1 MAAALAVFDTPESRD
16 ALVEYL
22 ATFAAP
28 GGSRSTSIS
37 AAEVAIVGLAPVP
50 FAGLADQLRA
60 HERQALISIAAATTD
75 PDIGWAAQ
83 RVLASWDERWTRDQ
97 LLQL

>member
-22 ATFAAP
+22 ATFLAP

-37 AAEVAIVGLAPVP
+37 AVEVAIVGLAPVP

-60 HERQALISIAAATTD
+60 HERQALISVAAATD
-75 PDIGWAAQ
+75 PGIGWIAR
-83 RVLASWDERWTRDQ
+83 RVLTSWDERWTRDQ